1 MFREDSFMIKINT
14 GRGHPEQLGSMAVTE
29 QAHTGLRG
37 RGGDGSYE
45 QRLTLP
51 SLYRRCWTTLWRS

>member
-1 MFREDSFMIKINT
+1 MFREDSFRIKINT
-14 GRGHPEQLGSMAVTE
+14 GRGHSEQLGSMAVTE

-37 RGGDGSYE
+37 RGGDRSYE

-51 SLYRRCWTTLWRS
+51 SLYRRCWWRS